1 MKFLYETEWKWRKEK
16 RGGSGAEKEP
26 KGGKNTTYYSKNAF
40 KTGLVNY
47 ADNDTEY

>member
-1 MKFLYETEWKWRKEK
+1 MFTNNCIFFAPVNY
-16 RGGSGAEKEP
+16 SN
-26 KGGKNTTYYSKNAF
+26 NTTYYGKNSF

>member
-1 MKFLYETEWKWRKEK
+1 MFNHNCIFFAPINY
-16 RGGSGAEKEP
+16 SN
-26 KGGKNTTYYSKNAF
+26 NTTYYGKNSF